1 MSDGDYLLG
10 THDIEVERLGLQHR
24 VWRSEMLAG
33 LDAARFS
40 TGETFLD
47 IGAGPGHATAD
58 LSDIAGSSGKVIAL
72 ERAPHFLDTLR
83 GRALANVEVRG
94 IDLVEGEIGE
104 ATADA
109 CWTRWVL
116 AFLADPAPVV
126 AKIARALKPG
136 GRAVFHEYLDYEA
149 WRLIPQPDS
158 HRRYRDL
165 VVKSWRDTGGDP
177 DAALQLPKWLA
188 DAGMDVVAMRPMVR
202 IIEPADPMWEWPQ
215 SFMATNAYRLR
226 DLGYCTDKEATEF
239 STLLDNPAPGTRM
252 LTPVVAEV
260 IAVKR

>member
-10 THDIEVERLGLQHR
+10 TQDIEVERLGLQHR

-33 LDAARFS
+33 LDAARFAM
-40 TGETFLD
+40 GETFLD

-58 LSDIAGSSGKVIAL
+58 LSDIAGPAGKVIAF
-72 ERAPHFLDTLR
+72 ERAPHFLQSLR
-83 GRALANVEVRG
+83 DRDLGNVEVRP
-94 IDLVEGEIGE
+94 IDLVEDDLGENI
-104 ATADA
+104 ADA
-109 CWTRWVL
+109 AWTRWVL
-116 AFLADPAPVV
+116 AFLSDPAPVV

-149 WRLIPQPDS
+149 WRLIPQPPE
-158 HRRYRDL
+158 HRQYRDL
-165 VVKSWRDTGGDP
+165 VVKSWRDTGGEP
-177 DAALQLPKWLA
+177 DAALNLPAWLA
-188 DAGMDVVAMRPMVR
+188 DAGMDVVSMRPMVR
-202 IIEPADPMWEWPQ
+202 IIERDDPMWEWPR

-226 DLGYCTDKEATEF
+226 DLGYCTDAEAARF
-239 STLLDNPAPGTRM
+239 SVLLDDLPIGSRM